1 MSHLSRLILCVP
13 PLLLL
18 LGGCATSGKTDF
30 ECPAT
35 AGGACMSANAIYQ
48 ATNNADAVNAQQPTQ
63 DGDQETDHQS
73 AGPERVVEVVG
84 GPVPTP
90 TIRDPT
96 PIREPA
102 KVMRI
107 WIAPWEDLRGNLMVS
122 NYVYTEVENRRWS
135 IGGTAMDNSTTALHP
150 LQVEQRK
157 RPVRTRQRI
166 NEEPFIEK

>member
-1 MSHLSRLILCVP
+1 MSHPLRLILYVP

-48 ATNNADAVNAQQPTQ
+48 ATNNADAVNAPQPTQ
-63 DGDQETDHQS
+63 DGEQGADHQF
-73 AGPERVVEVVG
+73 AGQERVVEVVG

-102 KVMRI
+102 RVMRI

-122 NYVYTEVENRRWS
+122 NYVYTEVETRRWS
-135 IGGTAMDNSTTALHP
+135 IGGTAMDNSAAALHP
-150 LQVEQRK
+150 LQVEQRNPPE
-157 RPVRTRQRI
+157 RARQSHPQI
-166 NEEPFIEK
+166 PFIDK

>member
-1 MSHLSRLILCVP
+1 MFYSLRLTFCVP
-13 PLLLL
+13 ALLLL
-18 LGGCATSGKTDF
+18 LGGCASSGKTDF

-35 AGGACMSANAIYQ
+35 TGGACMSANAIYQ
-48 ATNNADAVNAQQPTQ
+48 ATNNADAVSAPSTH
-63 DGDQETDHQS
+63 DGEESSSNQLPE
-73 AGPERVVEVVG
+73 PERVVEVVG

-122 NYVYTEVENRRWS
+122 NYVYSEVETRRWS
-135 IGGTAMDNSTTALHP
+135 IGGRAMDDGSAALHP
-150 LQVEQRK
+150 LQVERRK
-157 RPVRTRQRI
+157 KTARPRSRLA
-166 NEEPFIEK
+166 EDPFIEK